1 MSALTYACWNPSDWN
16 SVAIFMTPLEPS
28 AMWGKTTFLPCS
40 PLLPWNIRRAREA
53 TIIGKNRAN
62 ILETLKPWTDE
73 EIQKNTFRAQY
84 HGYKDIKGV
93 KPNSETETY
102 FALKTELLHPRWKGI
117 PIFME
122 AGKRM
127 AEMRKEIVLTLKHPP
142 SCLLCA
148 VGPHEPNRIV
158 FRLEPNDEIIIHF
171 WTKKP
176 GFERVL
182 EERVFSFSLHE
193 KEMKAQYVEEY
204 AKILYASMR
213 GEQTFLFLRR
223 KLRRPGSLR
232 IR

>member
-1 MSALTYACWNPSDWN
+1 
-16 SVAIFMTPLEPS
+16 
-28 AMWGKTTFLPCS
+28 
-40 PLLPWNIRRAREA
+40 
-53 TIIGKNRAN
+53 
-62 ILETLKPWTDE
+62 
-73 EIQKNTFRAQY
+73 
-84 HGYKDIKGV
+84 
-93 KPNSETETY
+93 
-102 FALKTELLHPRWKGI
+102 
-117 PIFME
+117 ME

-148 VGPHEPNRIV
+148 IGPHEPNRIV

-213 GEQTFLFLRR
+213 GEQTFFISPEEVEAAWRFTDSIVDGWKR
-223 KLRRPGSLR
+223 KTCSS
-232 IR
+232 